1 MLLQNKGEL
10 DMTTIM
16 GVRLDNRTQTAVD
29 FQKALTQFGCIIK
42 TRLGLHDIAGDKC
55 APNGL
60 ILLELLNSP
69 EAREFET
76 ELSLIPG
83 IEIKV
88 MKFD

>member
-1 MLLQNKGEL
+1 
-10 DMTTIM
+10 MTTIM
-16 GVRLDNRTQTAVD
+16 GVRLDNRNQSAID
-29 FQKALTQFGCIIK
+29 FQKALTKFGCIIK
-42 TRLGLHDIAGDKC
+42 TRLGLHDVSDNRC

-60 ILLELLNSP
+60 ILLELINSP